1 MWWALTIAEKN
12 IFQRIDTAA
21 LEVLFIV
28 LFIESEVKKKL
39 VVLDTYEDTEI
50 LGYPWNVDCYLS
62 FTEFIEMAS
71 IK

>member
-1 MWWALTIAEKN
+1 MLA
-12 IFQRIDTAA
+12 
-21 LEVLFIV
+21 IV
-28 LFIESEVKKKL
+28 LFMESEVKKKL